1 MNDKIWTIGRILKWT
16 EQYFRDKGIE
26 SPRLDAEV
34 LLAHV
39 LEKQRIYLYVHF
51 DEPLQPAELAAYR
64 EMIKQRV
71 LRVPVAQILG
81 EKEFMGLTFKVTADT
96 LVPRPDTEILVQ
108 AAVERL
114 KAMKGEKTATGV
126 LADESAAE
134 EPAEGQPVGGA
145 DAEQEVAEPL
155 HIADIGTGSGAIC
168 LSVLRYLADTVA
180 DTVDISPA
188 ARAVAEENAASL
200 GLADRVT
207 FHTGDLLQ
215 PLVGMTFA
223 AILSNPPYIP
233 EADIATLAPEVR
245 LKEPHTALSG
255 GQDGL
260 DFYRRLAKEAPAML
274 VPGGFMAFEVGIHQA
289 EPVAALAK
297 ANPLIA
303 RTEILPD
310 YAGIDRV
317 VVAWRT
323 KECQ

>member
-16 EQYFRDKGIE
+16 EQYFKDKGIE

-51 DEPLQPAELAAYR
+51 DEPLQPGELAAYR
-64 EMIKQRV
+64 EMIKKRV

-108 AAVERL
+108 ATVDRL
-114 KAMKGEKTATGV
+114 RAMAG
-126 LADESAAE
+126 E
-134 EPAEGQPVGGA
+134 EP
-145 DAEQEVAEPL
+145 L
-155 HIADIGTGSGAIC
+155 RFADIGTGSGAIC
-168 LSVLRYLADTVA
+168 LSVLHYLAGTVA

-200 GLADRVT
+200 GLADRIT

-215 PLVGMTFA
+215 PLSGISFA

-233 EADIATLAPEVR
+233 EADIVKLAPEVR

-260 DFYRRLAKEAPAML
+260 DFYRRLANEAPAML
-274 VPGGFMAFEVGIHQA
+274 VPGGFTAFEVGIHQA
-289 EPVAALAK
+289 GDVAALLK
-297 ANPLIA
+297 ANPLIG

-317 VVAWRT
+317 VVGWR
-323 KECQ
+323 KN

>member
-16 EQYFRDKGIE
+16 EQYFKDKGIE

-71 LRVPVAQILG
+71 LHVPVAQILG

-114 KAMKGEKTATGV
+114 KAMKGEKSATGV

-168 LSVLRYLADTVA
+168 LSVLRYLAGTVA

-215 PLVGMTFA
+215 PLRGMTFA

-233 EADIATLAPEVR
+233 EADIAGLAPEVR

-255 GQDGL
+255 GRDGL

-317 VVAWRT
+317 VVGWRKT
-323 KECQ
+323 

>member
-51 DEPLQPAELAAYR
+51 DEPLQSAELAAYR
-64 EMIKQRV
+64 EMVKQRV

-96 LVPRPDTEILVQ
+96 LVPRPDPEILVQ

-134 EPAEGQPVGGA
+134 EPAEGQPAGGA

-168 LSVLRYLADTVA
+168 LSVLHYLADTVA

-233 EADIATLAPEVR
+233 EADIAGLAPEVR

-255 GQDGL
+255 GRDGL

-274 VPGGFMAFEVGIHQA
+274 MPGGFMAFEVGIHQA

-317 VVAWRT
+317 VVGWRKT
-323 KECQ
+323 

>member
-1 MNDKIWTIGRILKWT
+1 MNDKIWTISRILKWT
-16 EQYFRDKGIE
+16 EQYFKDKGIE

-51 DEPLQPAELAAYR
+51 DEPLQPGELAAYR
-64 EMIKQRV
+64 EMIKKRV

-108 AAVERL
+108 AAVDRL
-114 KAMKGEKTATGV
+114 RAMAG
-126 LADESAAE
+126 E
-134 EPAEGQPVGGA
+134 EP
-145 DAEQEVAEPL
+145 L
-155 HIADIGTGSGAIC
+155 RFADIGTGSGAIC
-168 LSVLRYLADTVA
+168 LSVLHYLEGTVA

-215 PLVGMTFA
+215 PLSGISFA

-260 DFYRRLAKEAPAML
+260 DFYRRLAEEAPAML
-274 VPGGFMAFEVGIHQA
+274 VPGGFTAFEVGIHQA
-289 EPVAALAK
+289 GDVADLLK
-297 ANPLIA
+297 ANPLID

-317 VVAWRT
+317 VVGWR
-323 KECQ
+323 KN

>member
-16 EQYFRDKGIE
+16 EQYFKDKGIE

-51 DEPLQPAELAAYR
+51 DEPLQPGELAAYR
-64 EMIKQRV
+64 EMIKKRV

-108 AAVERL
+108 AAVDRL
-114 KAMKGEKTATGV
+114 RAMAG
-126 LADESAAE
+126 E
-134 EPAEGQPVGGA
+134 EP
-145 DAEQEVAEPL
+145 L
-155 HIADIGTGSGAIC
+155 RFADIGTGSGAIC
-168 LSVLRYLADTVA
+168 LSVLHYLSDTVA

-215 PLVGMTFA
+215 PLSGISFA

-233 EADIATLAPEVR
+233 EADIAKLAPEVR

-260 DFYRRLAKEAPAML
+260 DFYRRLANEAPAML
-274 VPGGFMAFEVGIHQA
+274 VPGGFTAFEVGIHQA
-289 EPVAALAK
+289 GDVADLLK
-297 ANPLIA
+297 ANPLID

-317 VVAWRT
+317 VVGWR
-323 KECQ
+323 KN

>member
-16 EQYFRDKGIE
+16 EQYFKDKGIE

-114 KAMKGEKTATGV
+114 KAMKGEAKAPEDEA
-126 LADESAAE
+126 LADGEEASSAADRDE
-134 EPAEGQPVGGA
+134 AAA
-145 DAEQEVAEPL
+145 DVSQEPL
-155 HIADIGTGSGAIC
+155 RIADIGTGSGAIC
-168 LSVLRYLADTVA
+168 LSVLRYLAGTVA
-180 DTVDISPA
+180 DTVDISPE

-233 EADIATLAPEVR
+233 EADIAGLAPEVR

-255 GQDGL
+255 GRDGL

-317 VVAWRT
+317 VVGWRKT
-323 KECQ
+323 

>member
-108 AAVERL
+108 SAVERL
-114 KAMKGEKTATGV
+114 KAMKGEAKAPEDEA
-126 LADESAAE
+126 LADGEEASSAADRDE
-134 EPAEGQPVGGA
+134 AAVDVSQ
-145 DAEQEVAEPL
+145 EPL
-155 HIADIGTGSGAIC
+155 RIADIGTGSGAIC
-168 LSVLRYLADTVA
+168 LSVLRYLAGTVA

-215 PLVGMTFA
+215 PLRGMTFA

-323 KECQ
+323 QECQ

>member
-16 EQYFRDKGIE
+16 EQYFKDKGIE

-114 KAMKGEKTATGV
+114 KAMKGEAKTPEDEV
-126 LADESAAE
+126 LADGEEASSAANRDE
-134 EPAEGQPVGGA
+134 AAVDVSQ
-145 DAEQEVAEPL
+145 EPL
-155 HIADIGTGSGAIC
+155 RIADIGTGSGAIC
-168 LSVLRYLADTVA
+168 LSVLHYLADTAA
-180 DTVDISPA
+180 DTVDISPE

-215 PLVGMTFA
+215 PLRGMTFA
-223 AILSNPPYIP
+223 AILSNPPYTP
-233 EADIATLAPEVR
+233 EADIAGLAPEVR

-255 GQDGL
+255 GRDGL

-317 VVAWRT
+317 VVGWRKT
-323 KECQ
+323 

>member
-16 EQYFRDKGIE
+16 EQYFKDKGIE

-114 KAMKGEKTATGV
+114 KAMKGEAKAPEDEA
-126 LADESAAE
+126 LADGEEASSAADRDE
-134 EPAEGQPVGGA
+134 AAA
-145 DAEQEVAEPL
+145 DVSQEPL
-155 HIADIGTGSGAIC
+155 RIADIGTGSGAIC
-168 LSVLRYLADTVA
+168 LSVLRYLAGTVA

-233 EADIATLAPEVR
+233 EVDIETLAPEVR

-255 GQDGL
+255 GRDGL

>member
-16 EQYFRDKGIE
+16 EQYFKDKGIE

-71 LRVPVAQILG
+71 LHVPVAQILG

-114 KAMKGEKTATGV
+114 KAMKGEKSATGV

-134 EPAEGQPVGGA
+134 EPAEGQPAGGA

-168 LSVLRYLADTVA
+168 LSVLHYLADTVA
-180 DTVDISPA
+180 DTVDISPE

-215 PLVGMTFA
+215 PLRGMTFA

-233 EADIATLAPEVR
+233 EADIAGLAPEVR

-255 GQDGL
+255 GRDGL

-317 VVAWRT
+317 VVGWRKT
-323 KECQ
+323 

>member
-114 KAMKGEKTATGV
+114 KAMKGEAKAPEDEA
-126 LADESAAE
+126 LADGEEASSAADRDE
-134 EPAEGQPVGGA
+134 AAA
-145 DAEQEVAEPL
+145 DVSQEPL
-155 HIADIGTGSGAIC
+155 RIADIGTGSGAIC
-168 LSVLRYLADTVA
+168 LSVLRYLAGTVA

-200 GLADRVT
+200 GLQDRVT

-255 GQDGL
+255 GRDGL

>member
-16 EQYFRDKGIE
+16 EQYFKDKGIE

-51 DEPLQPAELAAYR
+51 DEPLQPGELAAYR
-64 EMIKQRV
+64 EMIKKRV

-108 AAVERL
+108 AAVDRL
-114 KAMKGEKTATGV
+114 RAMAG
-126 LADESAAE
+126 E
-134 EPAEGQPVGGA
+134 EP
-145 DAEQEVAEPL
+145 L
-155 HIADIGTGSGAIC
+155 RFADIGTGSGAIC
-168 LSVLRYLADTVA
+168 LSVLHYLAGTVA

-200 GLADRVT
+200 GLADRIT

-215 PLVGMTFA
+215 PLSGISFA
-223 AILSNPPYIP
+223 AILSNPPYLP
-233 EADIATLAPEVR
+233 EADIVKLAPEVR

-260 DFYRRLAKEAPAML
+260 DFYRRLANEAPAML
-274 VPGGFMAFEVGIHQA
+274 VPGGFTAFEVGIHQA
-289 EPVAALAK
+289 GDVADLLK
-297 ANPLIA
+297 ANPLID

-317 VVAWRT
+317 VVGWR
-323 KECQ
+323 KN

>member
-16 EQYFRDKGIE
+16 EQYFKDKGIE

-39 LEKQRIYLYVHF
+39 LEQQRIYLYVHF
-51 DEPLQPAELAAYR
+51 DEPLQPGELAAYR
-64 EMIKQRV
+64 EMIKKRV

-108 AAVERL
+108 AAVDRL
-114 KAMKGEKTATGV
+114 RAMAG
-126 LADESAAE
+126 E
-134 EPAEGQPVGGA
+134 EP
-145 DAEQEVAEPL
+145 L
-155 HIADIGTGSGAIC
+155 RFADIGTGSGAIC
-168 LSVLRYLADTVA
+168 LSVLHYLAGTVA

-200 GLADRVT
+200 GLADRIT

-215 PLVGMTFA
+215 PLSGISFA

-233 EADIATLAPEVR
+233 EADIVKLAPEVR

-260 DFYRRLAKEAPAML
+260 DFYRRLANEAPAML
-274 VPGGFMAFEVGIHQA
+274 VPGGFTAFEVGIHQA
-289 EPVAALAK
+289 GDVAALLK
-297 ANPLIA
+297 ANPLIG

-317 VVAWRT
+317 VVGWR
-323 KECQ
+323 KN

>member
-1 MNDKIWTIGRILKWT
+1 VNDKIWTIGRILKWT
-16 EQYFRDKGIE
+16 EQYFKDKGIE

-51 DEPLQPAELAAYR
+51 DEPLQPGELAAYR
-64 EMIKQRV
+64 EMIKKRV

-108 AAVERL
+108 AAVDRL
-114 KAMKGEKTATGV
+114 RAMAG
-126 LADESAAE
+126 E
-134 EPAEGQPVGGA
+134 EP
-145 DAEQEVAEPL
+145 L
-155 HIADIGTGSGAIC
+155 RFADIGTGSGAIC
-168 LSVLRYLADTVA
+168 LSVLHYLSDTVA

-200 GLADRVT
+200 GLADRIT

-215 PLVGMTFA
+215 PLSGISFA

-274 VPGGFMAFEVGIHQA
+274 VPGGFTAFEVGIHQA
-289 EPVAALAK
+289 GDVADLLK
-297 ANPLIA
+297 ANPLID

-317 VVAWRT
+317 VVGWR
-323 KECQ
+323 KN

>member
-16 EQYFRDKGIE
+16 EQYFKDKGIE

-51 DEPLQPAELAAYR
+51 DEPLQPGELAAYR
-64 EMIKQRV
+64 EMIKKRV
-71 LRVPVAQILG
+71 MRVPVAQILG

-108 AAVERL
+108 AAVDRL
-114 KAMKGEKTATGV
+114 RAMAG
-126 LADESAAE
+126 E
-134 EPAEGQPVGGA
+134 EP
-145 DAEQEVAEPL
+145 L
-155 HIADIGTGSGAIC
+155 RFADIGTGSGAIC
-168 LSVLRYLADTVA
+168 LSVLHYLAGTVA

-215 PLVGMTFA
+215 PLSGMVFV

-233 EADIATLAPEVR
+233 EADIAKLAPEVR

-260 DFYRRLAKEAPAML
+260 DFYRRLANEAPAML
-274 VPGGFMAFEVGIHQA
+274 VPGGFTAFEVGIHQA
-289 EPVAALAK
+289 GDVADLLK
-297 ANPLIA
+297 ANPLID

-317 VVAWRT
+317 VVGWR
-323 KECQ
+323 KK

>member
-114 KAMKGEKTATGV
+114 KAMKGEAKTPEDEA
-126 LADESAAE
+126 LADGEEASSAANRDE
-134 EPAEGQPVGGA
+134 AAVDVSQ
-145 DAEQEVAEPL
+145 EPL
-155 HIADIGTGSGAIC
+155 RIADIGTGSGAIC
-168 LSVLRYLADTVA
+168 LSVLRYLAGTVA

-188 ARAVAEENAASL
+188 RAPSQRRMPQAS
-200 GLADRVT
+200 ACRT
-207 FHTGDLLQ
+207 ASRSTR
-215 PLVGMTFA
+215 
-223 AILSNPPYIP
+223 
-233 EADIATLAPEVR
+233 ATSCSR
-245 LKEPHTALSG
+245 
-255 GQDGL
+255 
-260 DFYRRLAKEAPAML
+260 
-274 VPGGFMAFEVGIHQA
+274 
-289 EPVAALAK
+289 
-297 ANPLIA
+297 
-303 RTEILPD
+303 
-310 YAGIDRV
+310 
-317 VVAWRT
+317 
-323 KECQ
+323 